1 MPPRARGAYV
11 RRRIGR
17 EGIVR
22 RVPQAVREATY
33 EALITAGQQARKEY
47 RTALK
52 ERKRSGLTAKSVRM
66 KRNKRR
72 MIVRV
77 GIFPKEHQINK
88 DDRGVS
94 PAQKAKWLEF
104 GTKRGGKEYQKPRPT
119 LLPIYENVS
128 KRVPQHIRDEWNKH
142 ADKAFARFQSSLRIE
157 ALRRK
162 IKL

>member
-1 MPPRARGAYV
+1 M

-33 EALITAGQQARKEY
+33 DALITAGKEALKEY
-47 RTALK
+47 RAKLK
-52 ERKRSGLTAKSVRM
+52 GHKRSGLTAKSARM
-66 KRNKRR
+66 RRSKRK
-72 MIVRV
+72 MAVWV
-77 GIFPKEHQINK
+77 GIFPEQHQINK

-104 GTKRGGKEYQKPRPT
+104 GTKRAGRQYQKPRPL
-119 LLPIYENVS
+119 LLPIYEDVS
-128 KRVPQHIRDEWNKH
+128 ARVPQSIRDLWNKH

-162 IKL
+162 VKL